1 MKFFTRS
8 DRMKIIDIVQLI
20 EGRLV
25 TIPNEYINGKEYLK
39 AFACDL
45 MSDCLAF
52 VNDDNCLLITGLANQ
67 QALRTA
73 EMLDIDCIIF
83 ARGKK
88 INDEMLNLAKLNN
101 MTLIATQYTLFE
113 VSGLLYQAGILALK
127 I

>member
-1 MKFFTRS
+1 MRIY
-8 DRMKIIDIVQLI
+8 DIINLI
-20 EGRLV
+20 KGQFV
-25 TIPNEYINGKEYLK
+25 TTPSEIYKNKEYEK

-45 MSDCLAF
+45 MSDCLAY
-52 VNDDNCLLITGLANQ
+52 VNENCLLITGLTHP

-88 INDEMLNLAKLNN
+88 INQDMLDLAKQNN
-101 MTLIATQYTLFE
+101 MILITTYYTVYE
-113 VSGLLYQAGILALK
+113 ICGILYKNGLEGLK

>member
-1 MKFFTRS
+1 
-8 DRMKIIDIVQLI
+8 MKIKQMIDL
-20 EGRLV
+20 
-25 TIPNEYINGKEYLK
+25 INGKLVNDLTKEKMEKRYQK

-52 VNDDNCLLITGLANQ
+52 VNDEDCILITGLMNK

-88 INDEMLNLAKLNN
+88 INDEMLEIAVHNN
-101 MTLIATQYTLFE
+101 MTLITTHYTLFE
-113 VSGLLYQAGILALK
+113 VSGILYQAGIKALK

>member
-1 MKFFTRS
+1 MKFFARS
-8 DRMKIIDIVQLI
+8 DRMKIKDIIQLI
-20 EGRLV
+20 EGKLV
-25 TIPNEYINGKEYLK
+25 TFPNKNMANKEYLR

-52 VNDDNCLLITGLANQ
+52 VNDEKCLLITGLTNQ

-88 INDEMLNLAKLNN
+88 LSVEMLELAKLNN
-101 MTLIATQYTLFE
+101 MTLITTQYTVFE
-113 VSGLLYQAGILALK
+113 VSGLLYKAGILALK

>member
-8 DRMKIIDIVQLI
+8 DMMKIVDIINLI
-20 EGRLV
+20 KGNVLTFSDKESC
-25 TIPNEYINGKEYLK
+25 EKEYLK
-39 AFACDL
+39 AFSCDL

-52 VNDDNCLLITGLANQ
+52 VNELNCILITGLTNQ

-83 ARGKK
+83 ARGKSLSE
-88 INDEMLNLAKLNN
+88 EMLSLGIENH
-101 MTLIATQYTLFE
+101 MTLISTNHTVYE
-113 VSGLLYQAGILALK
+113 VSGILYQAGLLPLK